1 VSPGPGRREL
11 ACERVDLAA
20 TEAEAEDRLPPPRP
34 RTEGEIWFERHD
46 MVQWLA
52 PRVLLG
58 AATEVVVSGLF
69 ARFADKREIEGGLPC
84 EWYDASGLERAGA
97 LWVDFASDTGDGFSP
112 TYAVA
117 SSLARRE
124 IDLGGSPLPRG
135 SVLILGGDEVY
146 PSASWS
152 AYHDRFL
159 GPYSSAL
166 PYLSDPREAPYMFA
180 LPGNHDWYD
189 GLTSF
194 MRLFAQGG
202 WIGGWRTAQSRSY
215 FALKLAHGWWLWGLD
230 TQFDSYI
237 DAPQLDYFNAVGRNF
252 ADGDRVILATA
263 KPSWVH
269 LPADGDA
276 DEDPPQSWRT
286 LAFFERRVIEA
297 HGGRLAL
304 TLTGD
309 LHHYCHYAEVAAE
322 RPQRK
327 ITAGGAGAYMSATDP
342 TPAELALPD
351 HEALTSRAG
360 TTRRYRRVAAYPEV
374 AVSRRIAR
382 GILWPPIVTH
392 TPSFGVLTGVLYTL
406 LAFCVALGIRD
417 GASSFAEVDAKGV
430 IDLLGDSAGALVFA
444 PLVALLLFAALWGF
458 AAGVEGAVKK
468 LAFAL
473 AHWLAH
479 VGVAVGG
486 TLLVLELLGGAGD
499 PPGAFLTELVVAGAG
514 FVLGFVLGPAIFA
527 VYVFTAL
534 RIDGHAH
541 ANEVYA
547 GQSRGAGSGYKHFLR
562 LRVDRD
568 GVEVFPIAIE
578 GIPREFPSLR
588 TESVV
593 DEEEEWFDS
602 SSLRLVPLPD
612 PEAPFSVR

>member
-1 VSPGPGRREL
+1 VSTAPGRREL

-20 TEAEAEDRLPPPRP
+20 AAGGAEERTAPPRP
-34 RTEGEIWFERHD
+34 RTEDDLWFERRK

-52 PRVLLG
+52 PSILLS
-58 AATEVVVSGLF
+58 AATEVVISGLF

-84 EWYDASGLERAGA
+84 EWYDASRLERDGE
-97 LWVDFASDTGDGFSP
+97 LWLDFSSDTGDGFSP

-124 IDLGGSPLPRG
+124 IELSGRLLPRG
-135 SVLILGGDEVY
+135 RLLVLGGDQVY
-146 PSASWS
+146 PAAGWS
-152 AYHDRFL
+152 AYHDRFI

-166 PYLSDPREAPYMFA
+166 PFLADAEEAPYMFA

-215 FALKLAHGWWLWGLD
+215 FALRLPHGWWLWGLD

-237 DAPQLDYFNAVGRNF
+237 DAPQLDYFNAVGREL
-252 ADGDRVILATA
+252 AEGDRVILATA

-269 LPADGDA
+269 LPADRDA
-276 DEDPPQSWRT
+276 ADDAPQSWRT

-309 LHHYCHYAEVAAE
+309 LHHYCHYRELGEEPHEHKV
-322 RPQRK
+322 
-327 ITAGGAGAYMSATDP
+327 TAGGGGAYMSATDS

-351 HEALTSRAG
+351 HEQLTTRSGR
-360 TTRRYRRVAAYPEV
+360 TRRYRRVAAHPDV
-374 AVSRRIAR
+374 GVSRRLAR

-392 TPSFGVLTGVLYTL
+392 TPSFGVLTGILYAL
-406 LAFCVALGIRD
+406 LAFFAALGIRD
-417 GASSFAEVDAKGV
+417 GAPDFGEVGEKGWL
-430 IDLLGDSAGALVFA
+430 DLLGDAVGPLVFA
-444 PLVALLLFAALWGF
+444 PLLAFLLLAALWGF
-458 AAGVEGAVKK
+458 VGVQGRLRK
-468 LAFAL
+468 LAYGVV
-473 AHWLAH
+473 HWVAH
-479 VGVAVGG
+479 VAVAVGA
-486 TLLVLELLGGAGD
+486 TLLVLDLVVGEGD
-499 PPGAFLTELVVAGAG
+499 PPSAFVSELAVTGAG
-514 FVLGFVLGPAIFA
+514 FVLGFVLGPAVFALYLFA
-527 VYVFTAL
+527 VL
-534 RIDGHAH
+534 RLDGHAH

-562 LRVDRD
+562 IRVDRD
-568 GVEVFPIAIE
+568 GLEVFPVGIE
-578 GIPREFPSLR
+578 GIPRDFFDLR
-588 TESVV
+588 TGPGLS
-593 DEEEEWFDS
+593 DDEEWFDS
-602 SSLRLVPLPD
+602 SALRHTLLAD
-612 PEAPFSVR
+612 PEAPFEVH